1 MNTSIVALIT
11 LLVLACACGKPKS
24 EFQSRK
30 QIKMTQEE
38 MSLILS
44 GQSLTCS
51 DTDFCPEAVAR
62 MFAINFEDVNNSSTC
77 SAFLVAPDL
86 VMTNSHC
93 VFGLKMSAEK
103 ICSGIYFSFQV
114 NGLNHSAQCSKIIWR
129 DSRQVGRHYYRN
141 GDKDFALIRL
151 DHNVPITPL
160 NLVSDL
166 PVLQAK
172 LFPTVVDQVNGYS
185 ARMTKLDCLVE
196 KIIPDYGVIQLS
208 DCPIISGNSGSP
220 VLDENRN
227 VVALIFASSENN
239 VRHASDELSTR
250 RKSNSKGFALSSAYI
265 LSQIGHLIK

>member
-1 MNTSIVALIT
+1 MKTSILALIT
-11 LLVLACACGKPKS
+11 LLVLICACGKPQS

-44 GQSLTCS
+44 GQSLSCS
-51 DTDFCPEAVAR
+51 DEDFCPEAVAR
-62 MFAINFEDVNNSSTC
+62 MFAINFEDVHNSSTC

-93 VFGLKMSAEK
+93 VFGLKMSPEK
-103 ICSGIYFSFQV
+103 ICSGIYFSFQIQ
-114 NGLNHSAQCSKIIWR
+114 GFNHSAHCSEIIWR

-151 DHNVPITPL
+151 DHNIPITPL
-160 NLVSDL
+160 KLVSNL
-166 PVLQAK
+166 PLIEEK
-172 LFPTVVDQVNGYS
+172 LFPIVVDQINGYR

-196 KIIPDYGVIQLS
+196 KMVPEYGVIQLS

-227 VVALIFASSENN
+227 VVALIFGSSENN
-239 VRHASDELSTR
+239 VRLVSDELSI
-250 RKSNSKGFALSSAYI
+250 RKKSRSKGFALSSAYI
-265 LSQIGHLIK
+265 LSQIGHLL

>member
-1 MNTSIVALIT
+1 MKTSIVALIT

-51 DTDFCPEAVAR
+51 DQDFCPEAVAR

-93 VFGLKMSAEK
+93 VFGLKMSLEK
-103 ICSGIYFSFQV
+103 VCSGIYFSFQR
-114 NGLNHSAQCSKIIWR
+114 NGFSYSAQRSKILWR

-141 GDKDFALIRL
+141 GDNDFALIRL
-151 DHNVPITPL
+151 DHNVPINPL
-160 NLVSDL
+160 KLVSISL
-166 PVLQAK
+166 KLEQRLYPV
-172 LFPTVVDQVNGYS
+172 VVDQLGGYND
-185 ARMTKLDCLVE
+185 RITKLDCLVE
-196 KIIPDYGVIQLS
+196 RMIPQYGVVQLA
-208 DCPIISGNSGSP
+208 DCPVISGNSGSP
-220 VLDENRN
+220 VFDENRN
-227 VVALIFASSENN
+227 VVALIFAASDNKA
-239 VRHASDELSTR
+239 RLPSDELSVR
-250 RKSNSKGFALSSAYI
+250 MKSHSKGFALTTDYI
-265 LSQIGHLIK
+265 LKRIGHLL